1 MSRQTAMQE
10 MHEWLADKWSDPG
23 KMLSCYDVCMKI
35 EELLPIEKR
44 QIIDAWVNG
53 NDNEPKETTEH
64 FAEQYYNQTYKGGE
78 NV

>member
-23 KMLSCYDVCMKI
+23 KLLSCNDVCMKI

-64 FAEQYYNQTYKGGE
+64 QKRVITTQSQVVK
-78 NV
+78 VL